1 MPPPLTRQATQ
12 YDVDW
17 RVRRAHCQLRPPT
30 AHEVSEDP
38 YMSPLG
44 LFIHCQLRPPT
55 AHEVSE
61 DPYMSPLGLFIPL
74 TKINFKFSAD
84 FANFHNANVKFEY
97 VYFEF
102 VYDHN

>member
-17 RVRRAHCQLRPPT
+17 RVRRA
-30 AHEVSEDP
+30 
-38 YMSPLG
+38 
-44 LFIHCQLRPPT
+44 HCQLRPPT